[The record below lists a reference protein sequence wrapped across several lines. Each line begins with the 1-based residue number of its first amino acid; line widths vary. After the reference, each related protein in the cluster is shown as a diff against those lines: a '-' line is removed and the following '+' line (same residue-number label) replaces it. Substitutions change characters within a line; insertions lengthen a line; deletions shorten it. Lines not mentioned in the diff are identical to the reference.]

1 MPSVRLAISDDRL
14 SASVV
19 IEPGSPADQL
29 TPEAV
34 NALMDE
40 RGIAPTLRTDF
51 AHALAALSPAT
62 LEEPAKIEVA
72 RGKAPVHAR
81 DGTLELDANLHA
93 PPTAHTS
100 GAAHEPGADNPP
112 QDDDA
117 PRAHSHYDRSAFRA
131 STVKSGTK
139 IGVILEPTIGE
150 DGVDVTG
157 RALAAKQGRPC
168 KPLTDETVEITA
180 RGEVFARADGIVEHS
195 GNLLRVRKLLEVDNY
210 VDFSTGNIDFPGD
223 VRVSKGVRDC
233 FTVRAGGSLDV
244 ADLVEAATLHVAL
257 DARLDRGMAAR
268 DKGSI
273 TVGRDLS
280 AKYLSNVEGF
290 VARDARIHKE
300 LTACKLAIGRDLIAP
315 TASVVA
321 GELWVGRS
329 GEVGQLGSDA
339 GPAAVILGR
348 SAELDKL
355 MREAM
360 EILPLVQQ
368 RATKARERLEQ
379 LQRATAKLTARQ
391 AEELTELEFNLA
403 TYQGQVGPVTAA
415 LGRVLRVTDRL
426 GRGRL
431 IVHRKITAGTTL
443 WIGNVAAEFRADVKG
458 PIALG
463 LDARGE
469 PILFN
474 PRDEAHRDDANET
487 APTPISA
494 QPLTRYA
501 KLLPATRFADLDQAR
516 SLSKA
521 A

>member
-1 MPSVRLAISDDRL
+1 MPSARLIISDDRL
-14 SASVV
+14 TASLLV
-19 IEPGSPADQL
+19 EPGTPADQL

-34 NALMDE
+34 HALMDE
-40 RGIAPTLRTDF
+40 RGIAPAQRLNF
-51 AHALAALSPAT
+51 APELANLAPAT
-62 LEEPAKIEVA
+62 LAEPARALVA
-72 RGKAPVHAR
+72 QGKAPVHAR
-81 DGTLELDANLHA
+81 DGTLELDANLHK
-93 PPTAHTS
+93 PTQHHHDAET
-100 GAAHEPGADNPP
+100 P
-112 QDDDA
+112 QSQSESQA
-117 PRAHSHYDRSAFRA
+117 QSHYDRSAFRA

-168 KPLTDETVEITA
+168 KPLTDDTVEITA

-195 GNLLRVRKLLEVDNY
+195 GNLLRVRKLLEVDNF

-223 VRVSKGVRDC
+223 VRVAKGVRDC

-244 ADLVEAATLHVAL
+244 GDLVEAATLHAAL
-257 DARLDRGMAAR
+257 DARLERGMAAR

-280 AKYLSNVEGF
+280 AKYLSNVEGV

-300 LTACKLAIGRDLIAP
+300 LTACRLIVGRDLIAP
-315 TASVVA
+315 TAVVVA
-321 GELWVGRS
+321 GELWIGRS

-348 SAELDKL
+348 GAELDTL

-360 EILPLVQQ
+360 DLLPLVQQ
-368 RATKARERLEQ
+368 RAVRARERLEQ
-379 LQRATAKLTARQ
+379 LQRATAKLTPQQ
-391 AEELTELEFNLA
+391 AEELTELEFNLS
-403 TYQGQVGPVTAA
+403 TYQRQVGPVTSA
-415 LGRVLRVTDRL
+415 LGRVLRLTERL

-431 IVHRKITAGTTL
+431 IVHRKVTAGTTV
-443 WIGNVAAEFRADVKG
+443 WIGNVAAEFRAEVKG

-469 PILFN
+469 PIVFN
-474 PRDEAHRDDANET
+474 PRDESARPDHAEQK
-487 APTPISA
+487 APASA
-494 QPLTRYA
+494 QPLTRHA
-501 KLLPATRFADLDQAR
+501 KLLPATRFADLEQAR
-516 SLSKA
+516 TLA
-521 A
+521 AA